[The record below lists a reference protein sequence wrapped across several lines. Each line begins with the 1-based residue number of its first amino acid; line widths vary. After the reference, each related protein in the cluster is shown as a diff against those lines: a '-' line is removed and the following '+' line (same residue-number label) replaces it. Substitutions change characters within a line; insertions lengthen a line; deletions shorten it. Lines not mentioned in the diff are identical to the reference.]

1 VRDDEAACWPRT
13 IVVSAEASRASVPK
27 AAEPTDTNGSADYL
41 PHPLSASDLEVMR
54 RLNRRHLP
62 FPFGFFYQAVVLVA
76 SVESPTVNDQYVWHQ
91 RAIPASAGA
100 DIGGEFGSTTTRVP
114 TVTRL

>member
-54 RLNRRHLP
+54 RLNRRHLQ

-76 SVESPTVNDQYVWHQ
+76 SVESPTVNVGISARSQLPLRPILEANSAARP
-91 RAIPASAGA
+91 RAS
-100 DIGGEFGSTTTRVP
+100 RQ
-114 TVTRL
+114 

>member
-1 VRDDEAACWPRT
+1 VLAEDDRCFGRGEQSLR
-13 IVVSAEASRASVPK
+13 K
-27 AAEPTDTNGSADYL
+27 AAEPTDTDGSADYL

-54 RLNRRHLP
+54 RLNRRHLQ

-91 RAIPASAGA
+91 RAIPASAEA

>member
-27 AAEPTDTNGSADYL
+27 AAEPTDTDGSADYL

-54 RLNRRHLP
+54 RLNRRHLQ

-91 RAIPASAGA
+91 RARSQLPLRPILEANSAARPRAS
-100 DIGGEFGSTTTRVP
+100 RQ
-114 TVTRL
+114 

>member
-27 AAEPTDTNGSADYL
+27 AAEPTDTDGSADYL

-54 RLNRRHLP
+54 RLNRRHLQ
-62 FPFGFFYQAVVLVA
+62 FPFGFFLVLVA
-76 SVESPTVNDQYVWHQ
+76 SVESPTVNDQCVWRQ
-91 RAIPASAGA
+91 RAIPPSAEA
-100 DIGGEFGSTTTRVP
+100 DTGGEFGRTTTRVP
-114 TVTRL
+114 TVMRL